1 MAIARRSEST
11 PTPRPYSG
19 NKKIVKKTAGH
30 IVRAGAVFL
39 VICAAAIAG
48 PRSANRSGHPIA
60 GAAMPAATKSTTT
73 TAAKPAPKTPLTP
86 KELEQLSRALKQ
98 KDSASAFARLSAFA
112 NQKSSGELGL
122 RASLAL
128 GYYEYS
134 KTHYASASQW
144 LEHAQADPLLQEYA
158 TYWSAENDRAL
169 NRNAEALKH
178 LKQLRQDFPNSVMT
192 EQVLHSLAEAALALN
207 QPEDALAAL
216 NSYSYTSERPGLL
229 FLRAEAQEQ
238 AGHKAEAAEDYQ
250 TVYLRFPLSEQGPEA
265 RLKLVVLRSSL
276 KEQLPPIP
284 LDQRLMHADAV
295 FKAKYWSEARSEYAA
310 LLADTTGA
318 ERERTELRVLICGL
332 SLGAGPSEVSTLK
345 ITDPDVN
352 AERYFAIANWYRNQQ
367 QSREME
373 AAVESA
379 ASAAPLSRWTESALF
394 LAGNY
399 YWTQLDRDRA
409 TGYYKRLAENFPG
422 VPDATAA
429 QWRVAWTA
437 VLKREPNAALFL
449 SEHIRLYPG
458 SAFTPDAL
466 YWLGRLAEEAG
477 NAGLARAY
485 YQKLRDRYSQNYF
498 TTWAVERLQSLGP
511 GTETDPDV
519 LASIPAVPPVPPL
532 GEIIPPAAAERQAR
546 ANALR
551 SIAFDSSAELEL
563 RAAYAATGEP
573 RLLLEAAQEAVNAGH
588 YGAGFAAIRQLYP
601 QLEARPFAEVPREV
615 WLTAYPLA
623 YEDSIRRWSG
633 KEGVDPMLT
642 AGLIRQESAFQPE
655 ARSGANAIGLMQLLP
670 KTARRVAG
678 SAKIR
683 YSHALLFDPDYNVHL
698 GTIYFAGLRKD
709 FGSVESALAAY
720 NAGEERVGQWTSGQ
734 NYREIAEFVDS
745 IPFTETREYV
755 QIVTRNAEIYR
766 KLYGASSESRPPAT
780 RRKR

>member
-1 MAIARRSEST
+1 VCLIFCVTSA
-11 PTPRPYSG
+11 
-19 NKKIVKKTAGH
+19 
-30 IVRAGAVFL
+30 
-39 VICAAAIAG
+39 AG
-48 PRSANRSGHPIA
+48 PRAANHP
-60 GAAMPAATKSTTT
+60 GRPATKNTTRT
-73 TAAKPAPKTPLTP
+73 GAPAAAKPAPKAVTE
-86 KELEQLSRALKQ
+86 KDLEQLSRELKKKNSAL
-98 KDSASAFARLSAFA
+98 AFAKLTAFA
-112 NQKSSGELGL
+112 NLKSSGELGL
-122 RASLAL
+122 RASLAV

-144 LEHAQADPLLQEYA
+144 LERAQSDPLLKDYA
-158 TYWSAENDRAL
+158 LYWSAENDRAL

-178 LKQLRQDFPNSVMT
+178 LKQLRQDFPDSVMT
-192 EQVLHSLAEAALALN
+192 ELILHSLAETALALN
-207 QPEDALAAL
+207 QPEEALAAL
-216 NSYSYTSERPGLL
+216 NSYSATAERPGLL

-238 AGHKAEAAEDYQ
+238 AGRKVEAAEDFQ

-276 KEQLPPIP
+276 KEQLPPIL

-318 ERERTELRVLICGL
+318 ERERAELRVLICGL
-332 SLGAGPSEVSTLK
+332 NLGAGPVEASALK

-352 AERYFAIANWYRNQQ
+352 AERYFSIANWHRNQQ
-367 QSREME
+367 QGAEME
-373 AAVESA
+373 AAVSSA
-379 ASAAPLSRWTESALF
+379 VATAPLSRWTESSLF

-409 TGYYKRLAENFPG
+409 AGYYKRLVENFPG
-422 VPDATAA
+422 VPDAAAA

-437 VLKREPNAALFL
+437 VLKRQPDAALFL
-449 SEHIRLYPG
+449 SEHLRLFPG
-458 SAFTPDAL
+458 SVFTPDAL

-511 GTETDPDV
+511 GTETDPEV

-532 GEIIPPAAAERQAR
+532 GDTIPPAAADRQAR
-546 ANALR
+546 ADALR

-563 RAAYAATGEP
+563 RAAYAATREP

-588 YGAGFAAIRQLYP
+588 YGAGFVAIRQLYP
-601 QLEARPFAEVPREV
+601 QLEARPFGEVPREV
-615 WLTAYPLA
+615 WFAAYPLP
-623 YEDSIRRWSG
+623 YEDSVRRWSG

-678 SAKIR
+678 HAKVR

-698 GTIYFAGLRKD
+698 GTIYFSGLRKD

-720 NAGEERVGQWTSGQ
+720 NAGEDRVAQWNSGQ

-766 KLYGASSESRPPAT
+766 KLYGASSEPRPPAT
-780 RRKR
+780 RRKH